1 MVAICAGQVRTWVSR
16 MTGNKEISV
25 AVIGLGS
32 MGLGMARSLL
42 RAGHAVSGYDLDEAA
57 NAALVAAGGR
67 AGNDPADAAGGTSI
81 VVIVVVNAA
90 QTETALLGHGGV
102 LSVLAAGSVVISSA
116 TMDPRAA
123 RALAVRCA
131 ERGVHYLDAPMSG
144 GASRAGTGELTF
156 MASGTPEAFVAAMP
170 AFDAMAGKVHNL
182 GTEPGIGA
190 SFKIVNQLLA
200 GVHIA
205 AACEAITFASRL
217 GLDIAKVYE
226 VITGSAGNSWMFENR
241 VPHIL
246 AGDYSPRSA
255 VDIFTKD
262 LGIVSDIG
270 RSEKFPL
277 PIAASALQM
286 FLMTAA
292 AGMGKDDDSSVARL
306 IAQITGIDLPKAKK
320 A

>member
-1 MVAICAGQVRTWVSR
+1 

-123 RALAVRCA
+123 KALAVRCA

-170 AFDAMAGKVHNL
+170 ALRHTL
-182 GTEPGIGA
+182 GTSSPEKA
-190 SFKIVNQLLA
+190 NTTRTMFWA
-200 GVHIA
+200 GRTETR
-205 AACEAITFASRL
+205 CQFS
-217 GLDIAKVYE
+217 
-226 VITGSAGNSWMFENR
+226 N
-241 VPHIL
+241 
-246 AGDYSPRSA
+246 
-255 VDIFTKD
+255 
-262 LGIVSDIG
+262 
-270 RSEKFPL
+270 
-277 PIAASALQM
+277 
-286 FLMTAA
+286 
-292 AGMGKDDDSSVARL
+292 
-306 IAQITGIDLPKAKK
+306 
-320 A
+320 